1 VGDIIINSLKRRIN
15 SMDEKIIV
23 QKNEKFNGLEIK
35 FPSKPEADVLAFL
48 KS

>member
-1 VGDIIINSLKRRIN
+1 
-15 SMDEKIIV
+15 MDEKIIV